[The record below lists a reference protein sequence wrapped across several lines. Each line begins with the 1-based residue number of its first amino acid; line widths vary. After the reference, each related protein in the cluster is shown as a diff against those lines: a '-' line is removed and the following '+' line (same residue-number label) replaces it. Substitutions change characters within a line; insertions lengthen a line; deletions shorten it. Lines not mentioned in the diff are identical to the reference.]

1 MVIPFPYIEKT
12 KTLNL
17 IFSETTHRNWKKIQG
32 CFFSLV
38 SLISYKNIGGGRDRK
53 NELKNFTLIN
63 YVPLR
68 NLNINKQGYLFA
80 VSCMYLEAV
89 VKE

>member
-38 SLISYKNIGGGRDRK
+38 SLILYKNIGGGRDRK
-53 NELKNFTLIN
+53 NETLD

-80 VSCMYLEAV
+80 VSCIYLEAV